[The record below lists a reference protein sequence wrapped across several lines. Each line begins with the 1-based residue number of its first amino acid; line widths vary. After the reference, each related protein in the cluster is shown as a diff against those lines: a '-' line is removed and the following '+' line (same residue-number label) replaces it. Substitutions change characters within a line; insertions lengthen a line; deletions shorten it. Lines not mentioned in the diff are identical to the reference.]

1 LHLGELRASV
11 GVESGPSIC
20 QYRGMKTPVGFLEL
34 CQGLHQ
40 DALYLAQGSVE
51 RLAADCVEFVR
62 QDHKADL
69 REFLRGELG
78 ERTASELKGAINR
91 QKPDIRLS
99 SSDVKIFLENALQH
113 LG

>member
-1 LHLGELRASV
+1 MEKRPSLRQAGAMKIPLGFR
-11 GVESGPSIC
+11 
-20 QYRGMKTPVGFLEL
+20 EL
-34 CQGLHQ
+34 CSGLHQ

-69 REFLRGELG
+69 REFLRSELQA
-78 ERTASELKGAINR
+78 RTSSELKGAINR
-91 QKPDIRLS
+91 EKPDIRLS
-99 SSDVKIFLENALQH
+99 SADAKTFLENALQR

>member
-1 LHLGELRASV
+1 
-11 GVESGPSIC
+11 
-20 QYRGMKTPVGFLEL
+20 MKIPAGFYEL
-34 CQGLHQ
+34 CSGLHQ

-62 QDHKADL
+62 KDHKADL
-69 REFLRGELG
+69 REFLRTEL
-78 ERTASELKGAINR
+78 EARTASEMKGAINR

-99 SSDVKIFLENALQH
+99 SSDAKAFLENALQR

>member
-1 LHLGELRASV
+1 MEKQPSLRQA
-11 GVESGPSIC
+11 GA
-20 QYRGMKTPVGFLEL
+20 MKIPVGFHEL
-34 CQGLHQ
+34 CSGLHQ

-69 REFLRGELG
+69 LEFLRNEL
-78 ERTASELKGAINR
+78 EARTASEMKGAINR

-99 SSDVKIFLENALQH
+99 SSNAKTFLENVLLR